1 MRLAVGAN
9 RERPRPEPGAPVKP
23 VNRLLS
29 AATCSATL
37 LLASSCAHGGVKWRP
52 SLASHVPDSTWVRF
66 AGHIGDSSVM
76 GRAMDWQRGRLRVI
90 TVAGDTVA
98 VPSGSALEVRLNEK
112 AGHTTAGLIAGWALG
127 VTISY
132 ATCPPPKK
140 YCGEQDPT
148 PALAAGLGALI
159 GARVKT
165 DQWVRVQWDAP

>member
-1 MRLAVGAN
+1 M
-9 RERPRPEPGAPVKP
+9 KP

-29 AATCSATL
+29 AATSVAL
-37 LLASSCAHGGVKWRP
+37 LVLAASCASGGVKWRP
-52 SLASHVPDSTWVRF
+52 SLASHVPDSAWVRF
-66 AGHIGDSSVM
+66 AGHIGDPPVM

-90 TVAGDTVA
+90 VASGDTVG
-98 VPSGSALEVRLNEK
+98 VPDGSALEVRLNEK
-112 AGHTTAGLIAGWALG
+112 AGHTTAGVIVGWALG

-148 PALAAGLGALI
+148 PALAGGLGALI

-165 DQWVRVQWDAP
+165 DQWVRVRWDAP